1 LHVDDAKL
9 LLDVAE
15 LVVKLHDSD
24 AKLLVVVREVAGLQ
38 PL

>member
-15 LVVKLHDSD
+15 LVVKLHVSD